1 MFAHHRKR
9 LHLLFAIA
17 DAALTATAF
26 EMAYFTRT
34 RVSGLGTLFF
44 LRPETHIL
52 LLCFCAAVW
61 VALGSLQRV
70 YKYLD
75 SANTRQLIAHTLR
88 QAIIGTV
95 LVILFQYL
103 LRLNP
108 ALSRSFL
115 SLFFI
120 YDVILLAVFRWF
132 APGVM
137 GAFQRG
143 FGSAYHLVIVGSP
156 AKTEALAQKLC
167 EGSPFRIQVVA
178 QIAESECGTKLQR
191 MLAEQIVD
199 EVIFEVDSS
208 KLPELEE
215 VFLQCDEEGVR
226 TRVAIDFF
234 PHVNSDISLD
244 RVGDAPLL
252 TFSAAPLDDLRLV
265 LKRLF
270 DIVAS
275 LSLLVALAPVFLVV
289 VALIKLTSRGP
300 IVFRQARC
308 GLNGR
313 RFTMYKFRSMVE
325 GADRMKAQLEHLNER
340 RIAFKMARDPRVT
353 PVGRWL
359 RKFSIDELPQL
370 YNVLR
375 GDMSIVGPRPP
386 LPEEV
391 DHYERWQRRRLRM
404 RPGLTCLW
412 AVSGRD
418 LIDFNAWMRMDI
430 KYIENW
436 SLKLDWS
443 IILRTIP
450 HVLAGKGA
458 H

>member
-1 MFAHHRKR
+1 MFAHHRKKIR
-9 LHLLFAIA
+9 LLFAVA
-17 DAALTATAF
+17 DALLTVLAF
-26 EMAYFTRT
+26 ETAYFTRT

-44 LRPETHIL
+44 LHPKAHVL
-52 LLCFCAAVW
+52 LLCFCAVVW
-61 VALGSLQRV
+61 AALGSVQHA
-70 YKYLD
+70 YECLD
-75 SANTRQLIAHTLR
+75 SGSPRRLLVRTLR
-88 QAIIGTV
+88 QAATGTV

-103 LRLNP
+103 LRLDP
-108 ALSRSFL
+108 PLSRSFL
-115 SLFFI
+115 SLFCL
-120 YDVILLAVFRWF
+120 YDIALLALFRWISP
-132 APGVM
+132 ALV

-143 FGSAYHLVIVGSP
+143 FGSAYHIVLVGSP
-156 AKTEALAQKLC
+156 EKTAALAHKVC
-167 EGSPFRIQVVA
+167 EGSPFRIH
-178 QIAESECGTKLQR
+178 IAARLTEDECGTRLQR

-199 EVIFEVDSS
+199 EVIFDVESS
-208 KLPELEE
+208 KLPDLEE
-215 VFLQCDEEGVR
+215 VFLDCDEEGVR

-234 PHVNSDISLD
+234 PHVNSDITLD

-252 TFSAAPLDDLRLV
+252 TFTAAPLDDLRLL
-265 LKRLF
+265 LKRFF
-270 DIVAS
+270 DVVVSFAS
-275 LSLLVALAPVFLVV
+275 LVLLSPVFLIVI
-289 VALIKLTSRGP
+289 ALIKLTSRGP
-300 IVFRQARC
+300 VVFRQARC

-325 GADRMKAQLEHLNER
+325 EADRIKPQLEHLNER
-340 RIAFKMARDPRVT
+340 QIAFKMKRDPRVT
-353 PVGRWL
+353 TVGRWL

-391 DHYERWQRRRLRM
+391 DRYERWQRRRLRM

>member
-1 MFAHHRKR
+1 LFAHHRKKIR
-9 LHLLFAIA
+9 LLFAIA
-17 DAALTATAF
+17 DALLTVLAF
-26 EMAYFTRT
+26 ETAYFTRT
-34 RVSGLGTLFF
+34 RVPGLGTLFF
-44 LRPETHIL
+44 LRPEAHIL
-52 LLCFCAAVW
+52 LLGFCAVVW
-61 VALGSLQRV
+61 VAVGSLQRT
-70 YKYLD
+70 YEYLD
-75 SANTRQLIAHTLR
+75 SARSSRLIAHTFR
-88 QAIIGTV
+88 QALVGTI

-103 LRLNP
+103 LRLDP
-108 ALSRSFL
+108 PLSRSFL
-115 SLFFI
+115 SLFVV
-120 YDVILLAVFRWF
+120 YNLLLLMIFRWIS
-132 APGVM
+132 PGLV

-143 FGSAYHLVIVGSP
+143 FGSGYHIVVVGSP
-156 AKTEALAQKLC
+156 QKTAALAQKLC
-167 EGSPFRIQVVA
+167 EGSPFRIH
-178 QIAESECGTKLQR
+178 IAARITEDECARVLPK

-199 EVIFEVDSS
+199 EVIFDVDSS
-208 KLPELEE
+208 KLPTLEE
-215 VFLQCDEEGVR
+215 VFLECDEEGVR

-234 PHVNSDISLD
+234 PHVNSDITLD

-252 TFSAAPLDDLRLV
+252 TFSAAPLDDLRLL
-265 LKRLF
+265 LKRFF
-270 DIVAS
+270 DVVVSFAS
-275 LSLLVALAPVFLVV
+275 LVLLAPFFAVVFALV
-289 VALIKLTSRGP
+289 KLTSPGP
-300 IVFRQARC
+300 IVFKQARC

-325 GADRMKAQLEHLNER
+325 EADGMKPQLEHLNER
-340 RIAFKMARDPRVT
+340 QIAFKMARDPRVT
-353 PVGRWL
+353 RMGRWL

-391 DHYERWQRRRLRM
+391 DRYERWQRRRLRM

-450 HVLAGKGA
+450 YVLAGKGA